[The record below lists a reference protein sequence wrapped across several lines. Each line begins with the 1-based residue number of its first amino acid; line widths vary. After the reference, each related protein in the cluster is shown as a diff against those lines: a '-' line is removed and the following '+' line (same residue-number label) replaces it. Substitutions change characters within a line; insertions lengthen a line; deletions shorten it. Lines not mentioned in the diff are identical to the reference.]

1 MIELYGMAKVQ
12 ALKMI
17 LGKVVE
23 RNVACPDFIYL
34 HAFFVIL
41 GGLAWQS

>member
-23 RNVACPDFIYL
+23 RNVVYPDFIYL
-34 HAFFVIL
+34 HAFLLYWGV
-41 GGLAWQS
+41 LAWQS